1 MPVTAIALTLF
12 YLVLFNFLIYRIRWL
27 QLSYFKP
34 WVSQALFNA
43 KFAAGILLWVI
54 YTFYY
59 TDTANSDIHKFYND
73 ALVLRNVADEN
84 VAAFSKL
91 MLGQEDSTTATY
103 TAAMKNWERNFDEAP
118 INENRTIIRLNAA
131 IMLLSF
137 RSYFVHI
144 LFMCLISF
152 IGWVLLSN
160 SIFSNLQN
168 NASALLAL
176 PVLFLPSVLFWTSGV
191 MKEPV
196 LTLGLG
202 LFIHGLCSPSTIRT
216 ILFIALGSVLILA
229 SKFYVLACIMPATVA
244 FFVSKRT
251 QTFSAISTRYSLVYL
266 VFLLAA
272 FNVQHVVPRLNPM
285 QMLANKQTHAIK
297 EASYFNAGSRIEITP
312 ITGCTRSVTDNIPS
326 AVWNCVARPYLWES
340 KNPMMLLSAL
350 ENVLVWVVILFCIF
364 LILKH
369 GSFSQANT
377 VLFLLA
383 FSLSYF
389 ALIGIS
395 TPVLGNLVRYKTPL
409 VPLLLFGFVLMAD
422 LRKAPQSLRNIFLLN
437 ED

>member
-1 MPVTAIALTLF
+1 M
-12 YLVLFNFLIYRIRWL
+12 
-27 QLSYFKP
+27 
-34 WVSQALFNA
+34 
-43 KFAAGILLWVI
+43 I

-84 VAAFSKL
+84 VNAFTKL
-91 MLGQEDSTTATY
+91 MLGGEDNTTAIY

-137 RSYFVHI
+137 RTYFVHI
-144 LFMCLISF
+144 LFMCFISF
-152 IGWVLLSN
+152 IGWVLLFN
-160 SIFSNLQN
+160 GVFSNLQN
-168 NASALLAL
+168 KASALLAL

-196 LTLGLG
+196 LILGLG

-251 QTFSAISTRYSLVYL
+251 QTFSALSTRYSLVYL

-285 QMLANKQTHAIK
+285 QMLANKQEHAIK
-297 EASYFNAGSRIEITP
+297 EASYFNAGSRIEIKP
-312 ITGCTRSVTDNIPS
+312 ITGCTRSITDNVPS
-326 AVWNCVARPYLWES
+326 SVWNCIARPYLWES

-350 ENVLVWVVILFCIF
+350 ENVLAWVVMLFCIF
-364 LILKH
+364 LILKQ
-369 GSFSQANT
+369 GNFSQANT

-409 VPLLLFGFVLMAD
+409 VPLLLFAFVLMAD